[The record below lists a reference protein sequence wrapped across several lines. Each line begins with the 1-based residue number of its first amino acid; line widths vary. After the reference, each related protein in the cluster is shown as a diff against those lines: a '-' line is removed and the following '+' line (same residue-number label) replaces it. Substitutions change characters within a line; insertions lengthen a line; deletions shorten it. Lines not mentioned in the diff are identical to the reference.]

1 MCPLCV
7 CVRPLE
13 RRRLASVLSS
23 VLCPVVSVGTLA
35 SHPLLPAR
43 RNTTF
48 PVDPNDNR
56 RIDCLVT
63 GTGLHQ
69 GRPLFC
75 DATVRSPLKG
85 TGEPH
90 PRAAN
95 TDGAVLRKARKD
107 KERKYGDLA
116 ASPLAELVVLACEVG
131 GRWSDETGELVRL
144 LAKGKVKNEHP
155 LLRRSAELAWHD
167 RW

>member
-1 MCPLCV
+1 MQNDRFRGVLS
-7 CVRPLE
+7 
-13 RRRLASVLSS
+13 RRLRLPLALLNKRCEGCRAELDAFGDHYCACMRSGRVQARAKPVERAWARVFREAGAS
-23 VLCPVVSVGTLA
+23 T
-35 SHPLLPAR
+35 HEQHLLR
-43 RNTTF
+43 HTTF

-63 GTGLHQ
+63 GTGPHQ
-69 GRPLFC
+69 GRLLFC

-95 TDGAVLRKARKD
+95 TNGAVLRKARQD
-107 KERKYGDLA
+107 KERKYEDLA

-131 GRWSDETGELVRL
+131 GR
-144 LAKGKVKNEHP
+144 
-155 LLRRSAELAWHD
+155 
-167 RW
+167 